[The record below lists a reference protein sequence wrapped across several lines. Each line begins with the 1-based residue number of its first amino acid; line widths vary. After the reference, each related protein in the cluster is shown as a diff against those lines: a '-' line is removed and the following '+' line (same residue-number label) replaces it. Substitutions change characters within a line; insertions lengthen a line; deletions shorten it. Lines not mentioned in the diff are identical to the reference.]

1 MLHSLELADVSDR
14 YADDLSGGQAER
26 VGIARALVS
35 DPALVLADEPTGQLD
50 GTTAARV
57 IDRLLEATHRSGA
70 AVIVAT
76 HDERI
81 AARMRTRW
89 SMDHGELDATR

>member
-1 MLHSLELADVSDR
+1 MIR
-14 YADDLSGGQAER
+14 KR
-26 VGIARALVS
+26 VGLARALVS
-35 DPALVLADEPTGQLD
+35 EPSLVLADEPTGQLD

-57 IDRLLEATHRSGA
+57 IDRLLAAAEQSGA

-81 AARMRTRW
+81 ASRMPMRW
-89 SMDHGELDATR
+89 TMNHGVLETSS